1 MCPSEEE
8 SDPTFAAAGTSGLG
22 KVNVVLADLGKK
34 QQEKCRGAVTFAL
47 KDHHATALLCSEL
60 RSTSRV

>member
-34 QQEKCRGAVTFAL
+34 QQEKCREGSSDFCPERPSCHSVVVL
-47 KDHHATALLCSEL
+47 
-60 RSTSRV
+60 